1 MEGNAPGKTRFNM
14 QPARLPI
21 PSLPAWPLLGNILAL
36 RKQRLALLQRIS
48 REFGDIGAF
57 HFGTRL
63 VPLLNSPDLVREALV
78 ERAALVEKTAT
89 VRALAEPVLGNG
101 VFLSE
106 GEEHRRQRR
115 LLAPL
120 FQQGRVLDYAET
132 IVKYAVRLQESWR
145 EGELVDIA
153 GEMTRLALWIIGDVL
168 FGADVSG
175 EESELG
181 AALTYTFQHFASAL
195 TNPLRPPLSWP
206 TPGNLRAR
214 RSLARVNAMLARL
227 IKERRQREE
236 ERPDFLSLMLRARD
250 DDQTLSERQ
259 ARDEALSLFVAGHE
273 TTAIA
278 LTWSWY
284 LLSQHPEIYARVQ
297 DEVDQALRRRPTVAD
312 LPNLPYTLQVWKE
325 AVRLYPPVYAFTR
338 RATAPLQL
346 GPYSIA
352 RGTSIV
358 ISPYTLHRRPHLFPD
373 PERFDPARFSPQEE
387 ERRPRYAY
395 LPFGA
400 GPHICLG
407 MHLALLES
415 HLILTTLARHVTFEF
430 AGPHPVQ
437 PQPLLTLRPE
447 GAVLMR
453 VRRR

>member
-1 MEGNAPGKTRFNM
+1 M
-14 QPARLPI
+14 QAARQPI
-21 PSLPAWPLLGNILAL
+21 PSLPAWPLLGNVLAL
-36 RKQRLALLQRIS
+36 RTQRLVLLQHVS

-63 VPLLNSPDLVREALV
+63 VPLLNSPELVREVLV
-78 ERAALVEKTAT
+78 ERGALFEKTAT

-120 FQQGRVLDYAET
+120 FQQSRVTDYAGT
-132 IVKYAVRLQESWR
+132 VARYATRLQESWR
-145 EGELVDIA
+145 EGELIDLA
-153 GEMTRLALWIIGDVL
+153 QEMTRLALWIIGDVL

-181 AALTYTFQHFASAL
+181 SALAHTFQHFSDAL
-195 TNPLRPPLSWP
+195 TNPLRPPLTWP

-214 RSLARVNAMLARL
+214 RALARVNATIARL
-227 IKERRQREE
+227 IEERRQRDEG
-236 ERPDFLSLMLRARD
+236 RADFLSLMLRARD
-250 DDQTLSERQ
+250 EGQTLSDRQ
-259 ARDEALSLFVAGHE
+259 VRDDALSLFVAGHE
-273 TTAIA
+273 TTANA
-278 LTWSWY
+278 LTWCWY
-284 LLSQHPEIYARVQ
+284 LLSQHPEIYRRVRS
-297 DEVDQALRRRPTVAD
+297 EVDQALQQRQVTISD

-338 RATAPLQL
+338 RAISDVQL
-346 GPYSIA
+346 GAYHIP

-358 ISPYTLHRRPHLFPD
+358 ISPYTLHRRAQFFPN
-373 PERFDPARFSPQEE
+373 PEQFDPARFEPQQEQQ
-387 ERRPRYAY
+387 RPRHAY
-395 LPFGA
+395 IPFGA

-407 MHLALLES
+407 MHLAQLES
-415 HLILTTLARHVTFEF
+415 HLVLATLARHVTFEF
-430 AGPHPVQ
+430 AGTAPIEPE
-437 PQPLLTLRPE
+437 PLLTLRPK